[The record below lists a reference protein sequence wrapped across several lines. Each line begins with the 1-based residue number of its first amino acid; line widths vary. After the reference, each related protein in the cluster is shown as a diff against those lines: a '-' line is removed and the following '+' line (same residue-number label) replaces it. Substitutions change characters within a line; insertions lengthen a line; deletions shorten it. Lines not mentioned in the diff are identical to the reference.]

1 MDTEHTKPT
10 MPRHRRP
17 QPVRRRAISF
27 SLDLRVLEALD
38 QRAAGEN
45 RSRVLEH
52 LLLKAMGLP
61 HPETGEAPGT
71 EKP

>member
-10 MPRHRRP
+10 TPRHRRP

-27 SLDLRVLEALD
+27 SLDLRVLEVLD

-45 RSRVLEH
+45 RSRVLEN
-52 LLLKAMGLP
+52 LLVGALGIP
-61 HPETGEAPGT
+61 HPESGQSGATPG
-71 EKP
+71 